1 LVGFLSGLVSRVPL
15 VWSGRAGQ
23 RHLNQKQEQI
33 MPFHFQPKDRKKDL
47 AEDIT
52 EYVRSVNQN
61 PQVQLPTLLR
71 CSLHDLSA
79 LILALTAKPK

>member
-1 LVGFLSGLVSRVPL
+1 
-15 VWSGRAGQ
+15 
-23 RHLNQKQEQI
+23 